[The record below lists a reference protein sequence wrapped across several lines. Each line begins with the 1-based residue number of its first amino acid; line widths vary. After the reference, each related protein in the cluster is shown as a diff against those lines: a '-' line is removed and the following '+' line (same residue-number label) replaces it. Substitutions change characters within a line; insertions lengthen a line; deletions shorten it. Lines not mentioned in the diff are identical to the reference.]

1 MFGLLRFRYVSIEWV
16 VEKVHYDGGKMNS
29 RFSETD
35 SRNKIAESRS
45 IYTQTKDKNK
55 QIKQLEKLM
64 KQAAEELDFMAAA
77 KYRDEI
83 IRLKENKN

>member
-1 MFGLLRFRYVSIEWV
+1 
-16 VEKVHYDGGKMNS
+16 
-29 RFSETD
+29 SETD